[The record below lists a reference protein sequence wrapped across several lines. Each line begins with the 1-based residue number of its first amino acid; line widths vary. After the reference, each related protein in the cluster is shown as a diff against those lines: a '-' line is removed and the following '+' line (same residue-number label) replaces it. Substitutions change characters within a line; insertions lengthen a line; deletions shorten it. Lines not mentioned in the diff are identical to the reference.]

1 MKTIKVVK
9 NGNYKGKYIFKND
22 IIEPTKENFEMIK
35 ILNEKGFIEPL
46 TLQEINEIEKF
57 INKPKFK
64 KEEEE

>member
-22 IIEPTKENFEMIK
+22 IIEPTKENFEMVK

>member
-9 NGNYKGKYIFKND
+9 NGNYKSKYIFKND
-22 IIEPTKENFEMIK
+22 MIEPTKENFEMIK

-57 INKPKFK
+57 VNKPKFK
-64 KEEEE
+64 KEEE

>member
-1 MKTIKVVK
+1 MKPIRVIK
-9 NGNYKGKYIFKND
+9 NGKYQNIYIYEND

-46 TLQEINEIEKF
+46 TLKEINEIEKF

-64 KEEEE
+64 KEEE

>member
-1 MKTIKVVK
+1 MKPIKVIK
-9 NGNYKGKYIFKND
+9 NGKYQNIYIYEND

-46 TLQEINEIEKF
+46 TLKEINEIEKF

-64 KEEEE
+64 KEEE